1 MKAGRIVLIVIGALL
16 ALLGFG
22 LLAGGAGA
30 LVGYATQR
38 DDDGFFR
45 TPEVRLATP
54 TYAIVSDR
62 IDLETRPGPSDWL
75 IDRGGLGTVKLVVE
89 PAEETPVFAGIGP
102 SAEVAAYLGDV
113 SRDQI
118 RDIDLNPDRVRYRRR
133 EGDAV
138 PAPPGEQSFWVATSS
153 GSDTSDL
160 TWEVESGD
168 WTVVR
173 HERRRQPG
181 RRHGRAPRHQGRL
194 VPPGHHRAARRRSRP
209 AARRHGAG
217 HHRRSRPGPRPGRAG
232 DRDRARSVPAPSGP
246 GRGRGDRS
254 GSRRPRGR
262 RRAVAGA
269 ALPADASPAT
279 STTSSAAGSG
289 W

>member
-75 IDRGGLGTVKLVVE
+75 IDQGGLGTVKLVVE
-89 PAEETPVFAGIGP
+89 PAEETQVFAGIGP

-133 EGDAV
+133 
-138 PAPPGEQSFWVATSS
+138 
-153 GSDTSDL
+153 
-160 TWEVESGD
+160 
-168 WTVVR
+168 
-173 HERRRQPG
+173 
-181 RRHGRAPRHQGRL
+181 
-194 VPPGHHRAARRRSRP
+194 
-209 AARRHGAG
+209 
-217 HHRRSRPGPRPGRAG
+217 
-232 DRDRARSVPAPSGP
+232 
-246 GRGRGDRS
+246 
-254 GSRRPRGR
+254 RGR
-262 RRAVAGA
+262 RRAR
-269 ALPADASPAT
+269 PT
-279 STTSSAAGSG
+279 R
-289 W
+289 